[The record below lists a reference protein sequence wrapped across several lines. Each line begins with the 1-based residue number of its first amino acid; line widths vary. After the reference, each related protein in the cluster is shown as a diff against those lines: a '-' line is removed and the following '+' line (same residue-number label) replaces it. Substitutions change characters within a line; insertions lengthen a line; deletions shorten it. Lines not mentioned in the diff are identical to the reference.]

1 MNNFLIRVDANKEI
15 GWGHLYRCLS
25 LSKQLKKL
33 DKESTFLLK
42 FYTSEVLEYLKINTI
57 NYILLDELEPQQF
70 NQFLNDLKENKKIDA
85 VIFDINHSLYLNKTE
100 LLEQHISSFSKQF
113 FTVLF
118 SELKYQNFDCDIF
131 VSPYVSS
138 IPSVDISDRLL
149 VGESY
154 FILRDEFIT
163 KGQNYKVKK
172 NINHIA
178 ITMGGGNPSNSIEI
192 AIESVATS
200 KFKGKCKI
208 IMGKNA
214 SIDTKRVDQTIEES
228 KINFD
233 FVYEGEFSSLLLES
247 DIVFTNSGL
256 TKYEALF
263 LGIPTFAFSINNNHA
278 EIMDIFQNKTESIKH
293 IGNINSIETTY
304 ISNQLNEFMEDHNL
318 RDEMSKR
325 GKKLIDGKGSERVIK
340 KILKKY
346 KEKVYEK

>member
-1 MNNFLIRVDANKEI
+1 
-15 GWGHLYRCLS
+15 
-25 LSKQLKKL
+25 
-33 DKESTFLLK
+33 
-42 FYTSEVLEYLKINTI
+42 
-57 NYILLDELEPQQF
+57 
-70 NQFLNDLKENKKIDA
+70 
-85 VIFDINHSLYLNKTE
+85 
-100 LLEQHISSFSKQF
+100 
-113 FTVLF
+113 
-118 SELKYQNFDCDIF
+118 
-131 VSPYVSS
+131 
-138 IPSVDISDRLL
+138 
-149 VGESY
+149 
-154 FILRDEFIT
+154 
-163 KGQNYKVKK
+163 
-172 NINHIA
+172 
-178 ITMGGGNPSNSIEI
+178 
-192 AIESVATS
+192 
-200 KFKGKCKI
+200 
-208 IMGKNA
+208 MGKNA

-325 GKKLIDGKGSERVIK
+325 GKKLIDGKGSERVIN